1 MNALLLPSLS
11 TGWGPAVDYEI
22 MRKTRNCWSVFA
34 PAAALFILLAY
45 AGRAADSYHLITKIS
60 IPGDYGWDYLTADT
74 EGRRLYVSH
83 DREVVVVDLD
93 TNAIIGKIPGKSIHG
108 IAIAREFGRGFISC
122 SDPGSVLIF
131 DLKSLNVLDRVVV
144 GEDPNGIIFDQRTKR
159 VFSADRGSKRIS
171 AIDAATG
178 KVVGTIENL
187 GGRTEHLASDDAGHV
202 FLNMQDR
209 HTLLRLDSRALKVLD
224 TWPLA
229 PCEQPS
235 SMDMDRIKERVFIGC
250 RSGVMTVVDGNSGK
264 IITTRPIGRGVD
276 ATEFDEER
284 GLIFFSTGGGGG
296 AVSIFHEN
304 SPDDYTLVD
313 EVKTEAGARTM
324 ATDRKTGRVYL
335 SVAQFGPKPEPT
347 PTNPQPRPAMLP
359 GTFSVLVFGK

>member
-1 MNALLLPSLS
+1 ML
-11 TGWGPAVDYEI
+11 TFV
-22 MRKTRNCWSVFA
+22 
-34 PAAALFILLAY
+34 
-45 AGRAADSYHLITKIS
+45 GRAADPYHLITKLS

-122 SDPGSVLIF
+122 SDPGSILIF
-131 DLKSLNVLDRVVV
+131 DLKNLKVLDRVVV
-144 GEDPNGIIFDQRTKR
+144 GDDPNGIIFDQKTKR
-159 VFSADRGSKRIS
+159 VFSADRGSKRVT

-178 KVVGTIENL
+178 KVAGTIENL

-209 HTLLRLDSRALKVLD
+209 HTLLRLDSQALKVLD

-235 SMDMDRIKERVFIGC
+235 SMDMDRKTERVFIGC
-250 RSGVMTVVDGNSGK
+250 RSGVMAVVDGNSGTLV
-264 IITTRPIGRGVD
+264 TTQAIGRGVD
-276 ATEFDEER
+276 ATEFDPQR
-284 GLIFFSTGGGGG
+284 GLIFFSTGGGAG
-296 AVSIFHEN
+296 AVSVFHED
-304 SPDDYTLVD
+304 SPDKYTLIE
-313 EVKTEAGARTM
+313 EVKTQAGARTM
-324 ATDRKTGRVYL
+324 ATDRKTGKLYL
-335 SVAQFGPKPEPT
+335 SVAQFGPRPEPRPAT
-347 PTNPQPRPAMLP
+347 PQPRPAMVP
-359 GTFSVLVFGK
+359 GSFSVLVFGK